1 VTAGPALAGRRV
13 LLRPG
18 TPADVADLV
27 AVFDEDAVR
36 RWWHDHDASE
46 VGRLLADPGT
56 TGWVV
61 ELEGAVVG
69 WVQVAEEPDPAYRC
83 AQIDIAMATATHGT
97 GAGGDVLRTVMHW
110 LVHDRGHHRITIDPA
125 ADNAR
130 AIRAYEKAGFR
141 TVGVMRAY
149 ETLPDGSHRDGLLM
163 EHVVGVDG

>member
-1 VTAGPALAGRRV
+1 M

-18 TPADVADLV
+18 TPADVPDLV
-27 AVFDEDAVR
+27 EVFDEDAVR
-36 RWWHDHDASE
+36 RWWHEHDGSK

-61 ELEGAVVG
+61 ELDGAVVG
-69 WVQVAEEPDPAYRC
+69 WVQVAEEPDPEYRY
-83 AQIDIAMATATHGT
+83 AGIDIAMATATHGT

-110 LVHDRGHHRITIDPA
+110 LVHDLGHHRITIDPA

-141 TVGVMRAY
+141 TVGVMRSY

-163 EHVVGVDG
+163 EHVVGLDD